1 MGWLRR
7 RTATGFGLALL
18 GMVGG
23 FLGGLLRRRTPTDYV
38 RDEMN
43 LAERLAAAGEG
54 RRLAV
59 RRRLAEG
66 MKPSAG
72 TTAVL
77 RT

>member
-38 RDEMN
+38 RDDH
-43 LAERLAAAGEG
+43 APPAGG
-54 RRLAV
+54 
-59 RRRLAEG
+59 
-66 MKPSAG
+66 
-72 TTAVL
+72 
-77 RT
+77 